1 MKRNARKKNNR
12 EKNCRKRKTKNVK
25 RLALWHQQHGTS
37 ALSIYTSWLPI
48 LADCW
53 MHTRAQVLTSL
64 LLSILCV
71 YMLLVFAH
79 FVVRTSCIVPSH
91 CITLHRTSMYKQRQK
106 CKNKRH
112 LFFQSL
118 ADKTNLFKYEANA
131 RASTRN
137 SLHKLHTWCGSQQK
151 IEQQKKTRK

>member
-118 ADKTNLFKYEANA
+118 ADKK
-131 RASTRN
+131 N
-137 SLHKLHTWCGSQQK
+137 SKFTTQTSYLMWQSAENWTTKKNEK
-151 IEQQKKTRK
+151 IIQNRK

>member
-1 MKRNARKKNNR
+1 
-12 EKNCRKRKTKNVK
+12 
-25 RLALWHQQHGTS
+25 
-37 ALSIYTSWLPI
+37 
-48 LADCW
+48 
-53 MHTRAQVLTSL
+53 MHTKAQVLTIL

-71 YMLLVFAH
+71 FMLLLVFAH
-79 FVVRTSCIVPSH
+79 FVVCTSCIVPSH
-91 CITLHRTSMYKQRQK
+91 RITSHRITLHRTSMYNQRQK

-118 ADKTNLFKYEANA
+118 ADKKNLFKYEANA

-151 IEQQKKTRK
+151 IEQNKKKSETKKQQNRKWKKNTQNTKEQPKSGQNDIFLAH